1 MAKVT
6 SCLLLSALIQIFIY
20 LYSSLKVGPTNTLT
34 WYLKQRPILLFII
47 IACVF
52 VSEYHF
58 TNRETMQKSIDASD
72 FIESAV
78 YNQNFYRTS
87 WV

>member
-58 TNRETMQKSIDASD
+58 TNREVMQKSIDAGD

-78 YNQNFYRTS
+78 
-87 WV
+87 